1 MTKEIEDRTVRL
13 GDGGVKLPETKEG
26 CEDTREFLAEDEQF
40 WADLDESRS
49 TKQGEWVS
57 RCKLRTEEIPAIVD
71 TNKILNEDEALEVL
85 GKTLPG
91 VAARLQ
97 VEATSKEMKQ
107 MTLAA
112 LQGVK
117 GNVGVD
123 LFSMALKG
131 NKVSVD
137 KVMKMVDD
145 MVRLLGDEQRLM
157 KPRGAVRGGH

>member
-1 MTKEIEDRTVRL
+1 MVRL

-26 CEDTREFLAEDEQF
+26 CEYTRESLAEDEQF

-71 TNKILNEDEALEVL
+71 TNKILNEDEALEVF

-107 MTLAA
+107 MILAA

-123 LFSMALKG
+123 LFFHG
-131 NKVSVD
+131 TQGQEGQRG

-157 KPRGAVRGGH
+157 KPRGAVRRNK